1 MKNWH
6 QLTVS
11 DILQQLESDLA
22 NGLTPI
28 TAERRL
34 RQHGLNRLAETGIK
48 SPWQLLWGQLSD
60 TLVLILLLAATISGL
75 LGDYK
80 DAVGILA
87 IVLMI
92 VFLGF
97 SQEYRAQRAMA
108 LLKHQSVPTVKV
120 RRSGSIQKISAQHL
134 VPGDIVLLQAENLV
148 PADCRLLEGR
158 NLRVQETALT
168 GVPEPI
174 DKHPEPLAEADL
186 PLGDRR
192 NLLYMGTLV
201 TYGQGLA
208 VVTETGMQTEL
219 GRIMAL
225 TQAVIP
231 ETTPLQKRL
240 AQFSRGLALA
250 TIALVA
256 LIFVL
261 GVLRGEELRL
271 MGLTALTLM
280 VAALPEG
287 LPAVV
292 TIALALGAQKML
304 KRRALIR
311 KLPAVEALGS
321 VTVICSGKTGTL
333 TENRM
338 TVAVLDVV
346 GSRLDLPAHGRWASS
361 WLDSRQ
367 QRSAILQDRP
377 VHQLLLTAGTL
388 CNDAQL
394 APDWDEPR
402 YFRVVGD
409 PTEGALVIAAAHLG
423 LWKAELDAAFPRVAQ
438 QPFDSQRQ
446 RFTTVHEWGMLPT
459 IGSNGSNGHPLDLS
473 LPTTPYIAFT
483 KGKIKSLLEV
493 SSQVWVEAQPEPL
506 TAAWH
511 EGILAAYHQ
520 LHQQGLRVLGIAF
533 RLLSALPPNT
543 VNLEQD
549 LTFIGLVGMSDPARP
564 QAREAVLT
572 CQSAGIRPV
581 MITGDHPLTA
591 AHMAQELGITVSN
604 HIRTG
609 NDLQQLSPAELA
621 ACVETVSVYAR
632 VSPQQKFDIVQ
643 LLQQQGQIVAMTGD
657 GMNDA
662 PALKK
667 ADIGVTMGIA
677 GTDVAKEAA
686 DMVLLDDNFA
696 TIVAAVRE
704 GRTIYDNI
712 RKFIKYLLSSN
723 VGELG
728 VMFVA
733 PFLGMPLPLLP
744 LQLLWINLLTD
755 GLPALALGL
764 EPAERAVMSRPPH
777 NPHEDFWGRGM
788 GRSIVWIGL
797 LLGGVALATGYGYWH
812 SHHPA
817 WQTVLFTVLTLSQMG
832 NALALRSERDSLFQM
847 GLRSNLPLM
856 AAVLLSLGSQVAV
869 VYVPVLQQL
878 FNTTALSTPD
888 LLICLVISTVV
899 FWAIELEKWLRRR
912 FG

>member
-1 MKNWH
+1 VKNWH
-6 QLTVS
+6 QLAIS
-11 DILQQLESDLA
+11 DVLQHLGSDLA
-22 NGLTPI
+22 NGLTV
-28 TAERRL
+28 TAAERRL
-34 RQHGLNRLAETGIK
+34 RQYKLNQLAETGIK
-48 SPWQLLWGQLSD
+48 SPWQILWGQLSD
-60 TLVLILLLAATISGL
+60 TLVVILLLAAMIAGM

-80 DAVGILA
+80 DAIGILA
-87 IVLMI
+87 IVLLI
-92 VFLGF
+92 ALLGF
-97 SQEYRAQRAMA
+97 SQEYRAQQAMA
-108 LLKHQSVPTVKV
+108 NLKQRSVPTVKV

-148 PADCRLLEGR
+148 PADCRLVESR

-174 DKHPEPLAEADL
+174 DKHPEPLPDADL
-186 PLGDRR
+186 PLGDRF

-225 TQAVIP
+225 TQTVIP

-240 AQFSRGLALA
+240 DQFGRGLTLA
-250 TIALVA
+250 TIALVG

-261 GVLRGEELRL
+261 GVLRGEEIRR

-287 LPAVV
+287 LPAVL
-292 TIALALGAQKML
+292 TIALAFGAQKML

-338 TVAVLDVV
+338 TVTVLDVV

-367 QRSAILQDRP
+367 QRSAILQDQP
-377 VHQLLLTAGTL
+377 VHRLLLTAGTL

-459 IGSNGSNGHPLDLS
+459 IIRSGTNGHDFGLS
-473 LPTTPYIAFT
+473 LPATPYMAFT
-483 KGKIKSLLEV
+483 KGKIKQLLEV
-493 SSQVWVEAQPEPL
+493 SSQVWVDDQPEPL
-506 TAAWH
+506 TDAWH
-511 EGILAAYHQ
+511 QGILAAHHQ

-533 RLLSALPPNT
+533 RSLSALPQNSAD
-543 VNLEQD
+543 LEQD
-549 LTFIGLVGMSDPARP
+549 LTFIGLVGMTDPARP
-564 QAREAVLT
+564 QVREAVLT

-591 AHMAQELGITVSN
+591 AHMAQELGITVNN

-609 NDLQQLSPAELA
+609 HDLQQLSPTEFA

-643 LLQQQGQIVAMTGD
+643 LLQQQGHIVAMTGD

-667 ADIGVTMGIA
+667 ADIGVAMGLA
-677 GTDVAKEAA
+677 GTDVAREAA

-696 TIVAAVRE
+696 TIVAAVKE

-728 VMFVA
+728 VMLLA

-764 EPAERAVMSRPPH
+764 EPAEREVMSRPPH
-777 NPHEDFWGRGM
+777 DPHKNFWGRGM

-797 LLGGVALATGYGYWH
+797 LLGFVSLGTGYGYWH
-812 SHHPA
+812 THHPG
-817 WQTVLFTVLTLSQMG
+817 WQTALFTVLTLSQMG
-832 NALALRSERDSLFQM
+832 NALALRSERDSLFHL
-847 GLRSNLPLM
+847 GVRSNLPLM
-856 AAVLLSLGSQVAV
+856 AAVLLTLGAQVAV
-869 VYVPVLQQL
+869 VYVPILQQL
-878 FNTTALSTPD
+878 FNTMALSVPD
-888 LLICLVISTVV
+888 LLVCLAISTVV
-899 FWAIELEKWLRRR
+899 FWAIELEKWLLRH
-912 FG
+912 FW